1 MAILS
6 KQALVVENNS
16 SFPDNSTGAITATGL
31 RNFNTDIID
40 SMVDELTFTP
50 FSASV
55 LNSISN
61 LNTFTASQQPS
72 FNALNSFTAS
82 QLTINTGINSFTQ
95 STNGRLNSL
104 QAYTASYTSSIS
116 VYDEAVLVNGNVNA
130 IAFSGN
136 GVSASF
142 VSNKAVVNVD
152 FTPLNQFSASTS
164 QSLYQLQDNFN
175 TFTAST
181 DNSIALIEIVTASY
195 ATTGSNTFTQNQYFE
210 KSINVTGSVY
220 VGTNIYVNGGIEAT
234 YIKTIYET
242 SSVIYSSG
250 SNQFGDALTD
260 NQILSGSTY
269 VEGQLYVNKLNV
281 TDQFALINSFTASQ
295 LVVNSGYNTFT
306 ASTQSDLTAVHQTT
320 QSLNQAT
327 QSLQSQLTTI
337 GTQSGSW
344 ITESETGSFAITGS
358 NIFNGTQTILG
369 NLYVSSSNTA
379 DVVVEGQLFIS
390 SSTSGSANGAK
401 LTISGAAAIGSSGN
415 RTSQVVI
422 VPNSVTLSRAGTTG
436 PTSVGFNSNGA
447 ITTSGPTS
455 FVTANVN
462 TGSNAAT
469 IGTVFN
475 DDPILVYNAMQ
486 IATDANGSYLQ
497 DWDNTLSDYSPF
509 MYIAPND
516 GETIPIPQF
525 TRGLSISGS
534 GLQITGSVYGN
545 VISQSIVSSTA
556 SIDLSKANFYTVALP
571 STTSTRL
578 DITNLGKG
586 QTAMIQIT
594 SNTQASASFSS
605 NVKQPSGFAYLPST
619 GSGAIDVLTLASFDG
634 TNVLVTNVTNL
645 L

>member
-142 VSNKAVVNVD
+142 VSNKAVVSVD

-164 QSLYQLQDNFN
+164 QSLYQLQGNFN
-175 TFTAST
+175 SFTSST
-181 DNSIALIEIVTASY
+181 NNSIALINQVTASY
-195 ATTGSNTFTQNQYFE
+195 ATTGSNTFSQNQYFE

-250 SNQFGDALTD
+250 SNQLGDALTD

-281 TDQFALINSFTASQ
+281 TSQFNATNAFTASQ
-295 LVVNSGYNTFT
+295 LLINTGYNTFT
-306 ASTQSDLTAVHQTT
+306 SSTLLDLNSIHQTT

-379 DVVVEGQLFIS
+379 DVVVEGQVFIS
-390 SSTSGSANGAK
+390 SSLSGSTTAAR
-401 LTISGAAAIGSSGN
+401 LDVSGAAQLFGGS
-415 RTSQVVI
+415 RTARVFVRPQDIQLVRGGYNTTI
-422 VPNSVTLSRAGTTG
+422 AANSYALYASSSTGYFGVSSTTEAQAYVSAQNPSTLALTQIALVATPTLGALKDWDDLAGTFST
-436 PTSVGFNSNGA
+436 F
-447 ITTSGPTS
+447 
-455 FVTANVN
+455 
-462 TGSNAAT
+462 
-469 IGTVFN
+469 
-475 DDPILVYNAMQ
+475 MQ
-486 IATDANGSYLQ
+486 IGYNGGI
-497 DWDNTLSDYSPF
+497 TP
-509 MYIAPND
+509 
-516 GETIPIPQF
+516 PIPQF

-534 GLQITGSVYGN
+534 GGLQVTGSAYGN
-545 VISQSIVSSTA
+545 VVSASIASSTA
-556 SIDLSKANFYTVALP
+556 SIDLSKGNYFTLTLSG
-571 STTSTRL
+571 STNINVTNPQPGVTATLVINTST
-578 DITNLGKG
+578 G
-586 QTAMIQIT
+586 
-594 SNTQASASFSS
+594 ASASFSN
-605 NVKQPSGFAYLPST
+605 NVKQPSGSAYVASPS
-619 GSGAIDVLTLASFDG
+619 GNIDIISF
-634 TNVLVTNVTNL
+634 TAVNSTTVYAFPAQSFV
-645 L
+645 